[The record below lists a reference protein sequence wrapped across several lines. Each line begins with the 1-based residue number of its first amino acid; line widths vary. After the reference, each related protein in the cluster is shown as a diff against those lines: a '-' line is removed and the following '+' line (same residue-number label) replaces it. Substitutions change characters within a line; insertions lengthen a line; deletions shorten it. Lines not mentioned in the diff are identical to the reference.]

1 MREKRVRLDYLIG
14 TMMELPR
21 ASFMAGSIARE
32 AEVFFIWYQRFDA
45 NHVGLES

>member
-21 ASFMAGSIARE
+21 ASFWPGVSR
-32 AEVFFIWYQRFDA
+32 VKRSFFVWYQRFDA